1 MPIITV
7 EIMKTIDVREMRKT
21 TQEKQ
26 TKRDRS
32 KGNRSYSE
40 RVRAK

>member
-7 EIMKTIDVREMRKT
+7 ETMKTMNEREMQKA
-21 TQEKQ
+21 TQETQ

-32 KGNRSYSE
+32 RGNRSYSE